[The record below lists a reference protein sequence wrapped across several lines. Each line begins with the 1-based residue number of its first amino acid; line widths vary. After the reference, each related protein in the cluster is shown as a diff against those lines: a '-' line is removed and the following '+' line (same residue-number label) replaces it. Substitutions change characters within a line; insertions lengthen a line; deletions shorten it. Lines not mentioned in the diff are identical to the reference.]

1 MIARIT
7 GSLIELN
14 TDNNT
19 VLLDVGDI
27 AYELMVPGYTV
38 SNLSEQLNRPITL
51 YCLQYFEGNAT
62 GGNLIPRLIGFP
74 QAHDKAFFE
83 RFISV
88 KGIGVRKALRALSKP
103 LADIAYSI
111 ETGDDKM
118 LTTLPEIGKR
128 TAQQIIAELKGKVE
142 DFARAATGSAG
153 VAATPLTDIEKE
165 ALEILLQLGERR
177 TDAEDLIARVRQVS
191 EDIDTTDALVQ
202 AVYKFKTGVK
212 S

>member
-7 GSLIELN
+7 GILIELN
-14 TDNNT
+14 TDKNT
-19 VLLDVGDI
+19 VLLDVGDL

-38 SNLSEQLNRPITL
+38 SDLSEQLNRTITL
-51 YCLQYFEGNAT
+51 FCLQYFEGNAT

-142 DFARAATGSAG
+142 DFARASSQTAG
-153 VAATPLTDIEKE
+153 VASTPLTDIEKE

-177 TDAEDLIARVRQVS
+177 TDAEDLIARVRQAYD
-191 EDIDTTDALVQ
+191 DIETTDALIQ

-212 S
+212 K